1 MADLENCPKCGALYI
16 KNNVRDVCEK
26 CYKEEEKRY
35 EVVYK
40 FLKKRE
46 NRSATKDTVVDETGV
61 EEELLYKWVRKGRLQ
76 LAQFPNLGYPC
87 AKCGTIIREGKL
99 CVKCTGS
106 ILNDLEVHKKEEKR
120 KEELQKRTYYS
131 QS

>member
-1 MADLENCPKCGALYI
+1 MADLNNCPKCGALYI

-35 EVVYK
+35 EIVYK

-46 NRSATKDTVVDETGV
+46 NRSATKDTVVEETGV

-99 CVKCTGS
+99 CANCTGG
-106 ILNDLEVHKKEEKR
+106 ILNDLQLHEKEEKR
-120 KEELQKRTYYS
+120 KEQIQKRTYYS
-131 QS
+131 Q